1 MAAPLVYDG
10 KLVVGY
16 APTIADPESPSAATD
31 LASLVDLSSYIRKDG
46 VSFPS
51 NRNMVDTNSIDST
64 FDTEYPGT
72 KGGAIQVTFK
82 RKNSDGDEVA
92 WTTFK
97 DGLVEGFLVFGFE
110 GSNTAASDVVD
121 EYQIVSH
128 YPVRSNPSA
137 NTEQTFV
144 VTFGVQAEYIGVTVA
159 A

>member
-10 KLVVGY
+10 KLVVGFV
-16 APTIADPESPSAATD
+16 PTIADPESPSVATD
-31 LASLVDLSSYIRKDG
+31 LASMVDLSTYIRKDG
-46 VSFPS
+46 ISFPS
-51 NRNMVDTNSIDST
+51 SRNMVDTNSIDST

-72 KGGAIQVTFK
+72 KGGTLTITFK
-82 RKNSDGDEVA
+82 RKDFNGDEVA

-110 GSNTAASDVVD
+110 GSNDTAADVVD
-121 EYQIVSH
+121 EYKVVSH

-144 VTFGVQAEYIGVTVA
+144 VNFGVQAEYIGVTVA